1 MKTIKKFLKKCT
13 AKLDIYN
20 MDECVSVLNDEN
32 GGEIARIDHIN
43 SIAKCQPSIWIGEV
57 DRVLTEK
64 EADYIINYLLE
75 QTKSELMEWKDNYND
90 NYDVMDEQGLYGC
103 GY

>member
-13 AKLDIYN
+13 AKIDTFN
-20 MDECVSVLNDEN
+20 MVECVSILNDEN
-32 GGEIARIDHIN
+32 GGEIARFDHIN

-57 DRVLTEK
+57 ERILTER
-64 EADYIINYLLE
+64 ETDYILNYLLE
-75 QTKSELMEWKDNYND
+75 QTKHELMEWIDNYND
-90 NYDVMDEQGLYGC
+90 NYDVRDEQGLYDY